1 MPKRFLVGSFSDEHS
16 ILKAAQA
23 VREQG
28 FRIYDVFTP
37 YPVHSLENVLRIRKS
52 RLPWIT
58 LLGGVSGLLLSIG
71 FQFYGAILDW
81 PMNVGGKPDNST
93 LAFVPITFELTVLA
107 AGLVTAVALLVRT
120 RLFPGAHAQLFAQA
134 VTDDTFAIAL
144 WQWESTDLQR
154 LQRVLKE
161 HGASKVYEKEA
172 EP

>member
-1 MPKRFLVGSFSDEHS
+1 VPKNFLVGSFADEHS
-16 ILKAAQA
+16 LLKAAQA
-23 VREQG
+23 ARERG

-37 YPVHSLENVLRIRKS
+37 YPVHGLETVLRIRKS

-93 LAFVPITFELTVLA
+93 LAFVPITFEIAVLA
-107 AGLVTAVALLVRT
+107 AGLVTAAALLVRT
-120 RLFPGAHAQLFAQA
+120 RLFPGAHEQLFAQG

-144 WQWESTDLQR
+144 RQRESTDSQL
-154 LQRVLKE
+154 LQRVLME
-161 HGASKVYEKEA
+161 HGASEVYEREA
-172 EP
+172 KL